1 MIITAYGEPAPQGSK
16 KNINRGSASRP
27 AVIVETNPRVAPWRS
42 DVITAARA
50 SLPEGH
56 QPWDGPVVARM
67 VFCFWRPKTVPYS
80 KRPFPSTNPPGDLCK
95 LARSTEDA
103 LKAAGVFKDDSRIV
117 EYTRLA
123 KVYVGEDPESLD
135 STGCFIVLGI
145 LEALKEITVSGRSRA
160 ARGAQVP
167 AGQ

>member
-1 MIITAYGEPAPQGSK
+1 VIISAYGEPAPQGSK
-16 KNINRGSASRP
+16 RVINRGDASRA
-27 AVIVETNPRVAPWRS
+27 AVIVEANKKTAPWRS

-56 QPWDGPVVARM
+56 TPWDGPVVARM
-67 VFCFWRPKTVPYS
+67 VFSFWRPKSVPYH

-123 KVYVGEDPESLD
+123 KVYVGEDPEALE

-145 LEALKEITVSGRSRA
+145 LEALKEITVSGRSRV
-160 ARGAQVP
+160 ARTAQV
-167 AGQ
+167 

>member
-1 MIITAYGEPAPQGSK
+1 
-16 KNINRGSASRP
+16 
-27 AVIVETNPRVAPWRS
+27 
-42 DVITAARA
+42 
-50 SLPEGH
+50 
-56 QPWDGPVVARM
+56 M

-145 LEALKEITVSGRSRA
+145 LEASKEITVSGKGNG
-160 ARGAQVP
+160 ARRTQAP
-167 AGQ
+167 AG

>member
-16 KNINRGSASRP
+16 RVISRGDASRA
-27 AVIVETNPRVAPWRS
+27 AVIVEANKRTAPWRS
-42 DVITAARA
+42 DVITAARS

-56 QPWDGPVVARM
+56 VPWDGPVVARM

-145 LEALKEITVSGRSRA
+145 LEALKEITVNGKRTG
-160 ARGAQVP
+160 ARGAQ
-167 AGQ
+167 ATAC

>member
-1 MIITAYGEPAPQGSK
+1 VIIAAYGEPAPQGSK
-16 KNINRGSASRP
+16 RVINRGNAQHA
-27 AVIVETNPRVAPWRS
+27 AVIVEANKRTAPWRS

-50 SLPEGH
+50 VLPQGH
-56 QPWDGPVVARM
+56 APWDGPVVARM
-67 VFCFWRPKTVPYS
+67 VFSFWRPKSVPYS

-123 KVYVGEDPESLD
+123 KVYVGEDPEALE

-145 LEALKEITVSGRSRA
+145 LDTLKEITVSGKH
-160 ARGAQVP
+160 RGARQP
-167 AGQ
+167 S